1 MKATFCKQHRKYRI
15 IIPPKYTGTGKRQL
29 RFFESKELAEVEARR
44 VRNEGAQ
51 KKLNVSDDDL
61 ALLALI
67 KAKYDGDAKRIFD
80 AFDHHEKT
88 VLSVAK
94 PASLLEAAIA
104 YEKHQTH
111 EERNPRTIY
120 KYRSTLRRLCHLL
133 KPDLRMCELTED
145 KINLYLKQFGP
156 GTTRLSQYRN
166 IHAFVTWA
174 FQERYLGVDP
184 MARMKPTDK
193 WGVNNDH
200 LEVEEF
206 RRILFVIAGL
216 EPIKPGEPVTDRY
229 LRLLPFYVLGGLA
242 GLRRCEII
250 SSYASD
256 PVIEW
261 ADILW
266 PRNLIRV
273 RHEVGKQTGATDQ
286 SRWVPL
292 EPAAAE
298 WLRLVPVKTT
308 PVMEISQSTLQRLNK
323 ELLDALGLEVP
334 DNALRNSYAS
344 FAASIRTSGVV
355 ADAMGDNESTMK
367 RFYTKRLEPGLGT
380 AWFGIRPTMNTKII
394 QMPAA
399 AVA

>member
-1 MKATFCKQHRKYRI
+1 MKANFCEQHGKWRLI
-15 IIPPKYTGTGKRQL
+15 LPASLTGTGKRAM
-29 RFFESKELAEVEARR
+29 RFFDTKEQAEAEARR
-44 VRNEGAQ
+44 IRKDGTL
-51 KKLNVSDDDL
+51 KKLEVTDDDL
-61 ALLALI
+61 ALLQLI
-67 KAKYDGDAKRIFD
+67 KAKYKGNPHQIFE

-88 VLSVAK
+88 VLSIAK
-94 PASLLEAAIA
+94 PATLLEACDA
-104 YEKHQTH
+104 YMKHQEH
-111 EERNPRTIY
+111 EGRNPRTIY
-120 KYRSTLRRLCHLL
+120 KYRSTLRRLCHDVGPKL
-133 KPDLRMCELTED
+133 PMAQLTED
-145 KINLYLKQFGP
+145 KINLYLKRFGP

-174 FQERYLGVDP
+174 FQERYLGADP

-216 EPIKPGEPVTDRY
+216 EPIKPAEPVTDRY

-266 PRNLIRV
+266 TRNLIRI

-298 WLRLVPVKTT
+298 WLRLVPIKTT

-323 ELLDALGLEVP
+323 ELLNALGLDVP

-344 FAASIRTSGVV
+344 FAASIRTAGEV

-367 RFYTKRLEPGLGT
+367 RFYMKRLEPGLGA
-380 AWFGIRPTMNTKII
+380 AWFGIRPTMGTKII
-394 QMPAA
+394 QMPAPA
-399 AVA
+399 AA